1 MSKPSTARQ
10 RMQAGL
16 SMIEVLVTLV
26 ILLIGLL
33 GLAGLMTQSHRAE
46 LESYQRVQA
55 LILLQDMAGRI
66 NANRKAASCY
76 AISDGTSGQPYLGT
90 DTDLSAAPP
99 ACVAGTA
106 DQQARAI
113 QDMRDW
119 DALLKGSA
127 EQSGNDKAGAMLGA
141 RGCVSFDAT
150 TAVYTISVAW
160 QGLGETAAP
169 PDNATCANG
178 RYGDNEKLR
187 RVVNMTMLIADL
199 AA

>member
-1 MSKPSTARQ
+1 MNMPSPVRLRA
-10 RMQAGL
+10 QAGL

-33 GLAGLMTQSHRAE
+33 GLAGMMTQSHRSE

-55 LILLQDMAGRI
+55 LILLQDMVGRI

-76 AISDGTSGQPYLGT
+76 AISDPVSGQPYLGSGV
-90 DTDLSAAPP
+90 DMAAAPP
-99 ACVAGTA
+99 ACAVGTP
-106 DQQARAI
+106 DQQARAL

-119 DALLKGSA
+119 DTLLKGSA
-127 EQSGNDKAGAMLGA
+127 EQSGNDKTGAMIGA
-141 RGCVSFDAT
+141 RGCVSYDAAT
-150 TAVYTISVAW
+150 KVYMISVAW
-160 QGLGETAAP
+160 QGLGETSAP
-169 PDNATCANG
+169 PDSVTCAKSQ
-178 RYGDNEKLR
+178 YGDSEKRR